1 MPKVELHVHREGSI
15 QPETLLLLAR
25 RNGVSLPVDTV
36 DALRKWYTF
45 TDFAHFIE
53 IYIAICACIC
63 TPDDLE
69 LITRQFL
76 QEFKTAFFELRQEF
90 QL

>member
-1 MPKVELHVHREGSI
+1 
-15 QPETLLLLAR
+15 
-25 RNGVSLPVDTV
+25 
-36 DALRKWYTF
+36 LRKWYTF

-53 IYIAICACIC
+53 IYIAIC

-69 LITRQFL
+69 LITRQCL